1 MGLFVTAATTAL
13 TVAAQRQ
20 AAGAQ
25 QVELDIAKREE
36 SAGARDREVQR
47 KRRITAILGAQS
59 ADAAAKGI
67 ALSGSVANISLVDA
81 KRASEESLIDDVNTR
96 ARISA
101 LSRRSRSIRRL
112 SNIKTGV
119 TILGGIERAISRGA
133 APGSPSG
140 GSPQPTAGAG
150 S

>member
-1 MGLFVTAATTAL
+1 MAL
-13 TVAAQRQ
+13 TLLKIAAQRQ

-25 QVELDIAKREE
+25 QVELEIAKREE

-96 ARISA
+96 SRIAA
-101 LSRRSRSIRRL
+101 LSRRIRSIRRL
-112 SNIKTGV
+112 STVKTGI
-119 TILGGIERAISRGA
+119 TILQDVERAAARG
-133 APGSPSG
+133 
-140 GSPQPTAGAG
+140 T
-150 S
+150 